1 MPLWDFIHL
10 QIYTYSLETN
20 FSAIVF
26 QTLSQSSKKEF
37 AQARVA
43 GSTSK
48 SSESSGQHGRNMK
61 VSKTVSGKRKTRNDD
76 DEYSPRIGPD
86 GFVARDQ
93 TERDIVCG
101 FPKLKFY
108 EAVS

>member
-1 MPLWDFIHL
+1 M
-10 QIYTYSLETN
+10 E
-20 FSAIVF
+20 
-26 QTLSQSSKKEF
+26 
-37 AQARVA
+37 
-43 GSTSK
+43 
-48 SSESSGQHGRNMK
+48 
-61 VSKTVSGKRKTRNDD
+61 VSKTASGKRKTRNDH